1 MGIKNPIKIP
11 LHKKKSGDKVA
22 DNPPPVF
29 NKHGQGEEFLK
40 GHKGNQKLT
49 PSPSNSKDAL
59 NGSNHSVGEKSGHST
74 SSTAL
79 WIAAS
84 NAQAHDTKTPPR
96 RSSDG
101 GANNNHMARQVSDD
115 TYDDEDEEEY
125 YEEEI
130 IEEFIEEE
138 VLDELPPRRI
148 TIRFD
153 EFDEMQT
160 ILHINDYTKHEIS
173 RSWYKRDDYD
183 KMVALA
189 RKTAEKVEERTREL
203 GRKID
208 KKHSKKI
215 EYRGLEAWTSMGA
228 AKVKILKESAV
239 EAVWNEQSRQWDL
252 GTNDINRIRELYQ
265 IVSKGAQQIA
275 NDRGFS
281 DELIAKRIRQIEA
294 QELEKKQN
302 RKLLGKSKALLGKS
316 VKVTAGGVVKTAKL
330 GVKTTKLT
338 GKVAMRTGRAAT
350 KTAVATA
357 TFDRKMFKEAIIP
370 AKKKRECE
378 KQTIRVASQAQSPDE
393 LQEDGRPIRCGT
405 YLYDF
410 KRFFS
415 VPCLLTISFCPPVT
429 EHSTPES
436 QPQDDDDD
444 SAASESGKSKKKSK
458 LKLLGVVPIPGTH
471 KTYREDRRQNRIEKR
486 MEKQKTRPS
495 WEKNVSAGKY

>member
-1 MGIKNPIKIP
+1 MGIKIP
-11 LHKKKSGDKVA
+11 LHKKKGGDKVA
-22 DNPPPVF
+22 DLPPPVF
-29 NKHGQGEEFLK
+29 NKHGSNEDLLK
-40 GHKGNQKLT
+40 GHKAVTSTK
-49 PSPSNSKDAL
+49 PKSPLSAKALDGL
-59 NGSNHSVGEKSGHST
+59 NGSNHSLGGGSNQSGT
-74 SSTAL
+74 SSTAV

-84 NAQAHDTKTPPR
+84 NALAAKQHQVKEKRNSEGAVLR
-96 RSSDG
+96 QFSS
-101 GANNNHMARQVSDD
+101 ASDD
-115 TYDDEDEEEY
+115 YDDDDGEEEY

-130 IEEFIEEE
+130 VEEEFFEEE
-138 VLDELPPRRI
+138 VIDELPPRKI

-208 KKHSKKI
+208 NHSKKI

-252 GTNDINRIRELYQ
+252 GINDVDRIREVYQ
-265 IVSKGAQQIA
+265 VISRGAQQIA
-275 NDRGFS
+275 QDRGFS
-281 DELIAKRIRQIEA
+281 DELIAKRIRQIEFEEA
-294 QELEKKQN
+294 EKKRK

-338 GKVAMRTGRAAT
+338 GKVALKTTMVAT

-357 TFDRKMFKEAIIP
+357 TLDRKMLKEAIIP
-370 AKKKRECE
+370 AKKRECE
-378 KQTIRVASQAQSPDE
+378 KQTIRVASQATAKEEKEANEAMEGNEDDRSTAEMNDE
-393 LQEDGRPIRCGT
+393 ADDMSMVSEKGT
-405 YLYDF
+405 
-410 KRFFS
+410 
-415 VPCLLTISFCPPVT
+415 
-429 EHSTPES
+429 
-436 QPQDDDDD
+436 
-444 SAASESGKSKKKSK
+444 KKSK

-471 KTYREDRRQNRIEKR
+471 KTYREDRRQERIEKR
-486 MEKQKTRPS
+486 ITKQKTRPS
-495 WEKNVSAGKY
+495 WEQNVAAGKY

>member
-1 MGIKNPIKIP
+1 MGIKIP
-11 LHKKKSGDKVA
+11 LHKKKGGDKVA
-22 DNPPPVF
+22 DLPPPVF
-29 NKHGQGEEFLK
+29 NKHGSNEELLK
-40 GHKGNQKLT
+40 GHKAGTAGSTK
-49 PSPSNSKDAL
+49 PKSPLSGRAQDAL
-59 NGSNHSVGEKSGHST
+59 NGSTHSLGGGSNQSGT

-84 NAQAHDTKTPPR
+84 NAQAAKQHQGKEKR
-96 RSSDG
+96 NSDG
-101 GANNNHMARQVSDD
+101 AVLRQFSSASDD
-115 TYDDEDEEEY
+115 YDDDDGEEEY

-130 IEEFIEEE
+130 VEEEFFEEE
-138 VLDELPPRRI
+138 VIDELPPRKI

-208 KKHSKKI
+208 KNSKKI

-252 GTNDINRIRELYQ
+252 GINDVDRIREVYQ
-265 IVSKGAQQIA
+265 VISKGAQQIA
-275 NDRGFS
+275 QDRGFS
-281 DELIAKRIRQIEA
+281 DELIAKRIRQIEFEEA
-294 QELEKKQN
+294 EKKRK

-338 GKVAMRTGRAAT
+338 GKVALKTTMVAT

-357 TFDRKMFKEAIIP
+357 TLDRKMFKEAIIP
-370 AKKKRECE
+370 AKKRECE
-378 KQTIRVASQAQSPDE
+378 KQTIRLPSQATTNDE
-393 LQEDGRPIRCGT
+393 KEAREGMEGMTEDDRSAT
-405 YLYDF
+405 DNND
-410 KRFFS
+410 
-415 VPCLLTISFCPPVT
+415 
-429 EHSTPES
+429 EA
-436 QPQDDDDD
+436 DDDV
-444 SAASESGKSKKKSK
+444 SMASEAGKKKSK

-471 KTYREDRRQNRIEKR
+471 KTYREDRRQERIEKR
-486 MEKQKTRPS
+486 ITKQKTRPS
-495 WEKNVSAGKY
+495 WEQNVAAGKY

>member
-1 MGIKNPIKIP
+1 MGIKIP
-11 LHKKKSGDKVA
+11 LHKKKGGDKVA
-22 DNPPPVF
+22 DLPPPVF
-29 NKHGQGEEFLK
+29 NKHGSNEELLK
-40 GHKGNQKLT
+40 GHKAGTGTK
-49 PSPSNSKDAL
+49 PKSPLSKDL
-59 NGSNHSVGEKSGHST
+59 DGMNGSSHSLGGGSNQSGT
-74 SSTAL
+74 SSTAV

-84 NAQAHDTKTPPR
+84 NAIAAKHHQVKEKRNSEGAVQR
-96 RSSDG
+96 QFSS
-101 GANNNHMARQVSDD
+101 ASDD
-115 TYDDEDEEEY
+115 YDDDDGEEEY

-130 IEEFIEEE
+130 VEEEFFEEE
-138 VLDELPPRRI
+138 VIDELPPRKI

-203 GRKID
+203 GRKMD
-208 KKHSKKI
+208 KDSKKI

-252 GTNDINRIRELYQ
+252 GINDVDRIREVYQ
-265 IVSKGAQQIA
+265 VISRGAQQIA

-281 DELIAKRIRQIEA
+281 DELISKRIRQIEA
-294 QELEKKQN
+294 EEIEKKQK

-330 GVKTTKLT
+330 GVKTTRLT
-338 GKVAMRTGRAAT
+338 GKVALKTTMVAT

-357 TFDRKMFKEAIIP
+357 TLDRKMLKEAIIP
-370 AKKKRECE
+370 AKKRECE
-378 KQTIRVASQAQSPDE
+378 KQTIRLPSQANAKDE
-393 LQEDGRPIRCGT
+393 KEGMEGIP
-405 YLYDF
+405 
-410 KRFFS
+410 
-415 VPCLLTISFCPPVT
+415 
-429 EHSTPES
+429 
-436 QPQDDDDD
+436 DDDRSGTDTNEEAD
-444 SAASESGKSKKKSK
+444 EQSMVSEVDKGKKNSK

-471 KTYREDRRQNRIEKR
+471 KTYREDRRQERIEKR
-486 MEKQKTRPS
+486 ITKQKTRPS
-495 WEKNVSAGKY
+495 WEQNVASGKY

>member
-1 MGIKNPIKIP
+1 MGIKIP
-11 LHKKKSGDKVA
+11 LHKKKGGDKVA
-22 DNPPPVF
+22 DLPPPVF
-29 NKHGQGEEFLK
+29 NKHGANEELLK
-40 GHKGNQKLT
+40 GHKAGTAGGPKAK
-49 PSPSNSKDAL
+49 SPLSGKALDGL
-59 NGSNHSVGEKSGHST
+59 NGSTHSLGGGSNQSGT
-74 SSTAL
+74 SSTAV

-84 NAQAHDTKTPPR
+84 NAIAAKQHSVKDKR
-96 RSSDG
+96 NSDG
-101 GANNNHMARQVSDD
+101 AVQRQFSSASTSDD
-115 TYDDEDEEEY
+115 YDDDDGEEEY

-130 IEEFIEEE
+130 VEEEFFEEE
-138 VLDELPPRRI
+138 VIDELPPRKI

-208 KKHSKKI
+208 KNSKKI

-252 GTNDINRIRELYQ
+252 GINDVDRIREVYQ
-265 IVSKGAQQIA
+265 VISRGAQQIA

-281 DELIAKRIRQIEA
+281 DELISKRIRQIE
-294 QELEKKQN
+294 QEEAEKKRR

-316 VKVTAGGVVKTAKL
+316 VKATAGGVVKTAKL

-338 GKVAMRTGRAAT
+338 GKVALKTTMVAT

-370 AKKKRECE
+370 AKKRECE
-378 KQTIRVASQAQSPDE
+378 KQTIRLPSQANAKDE
-393 LQEDGRPIRCGT
+393 KDAKEALEGMNEDDR
-405 YLYDF
+405 
-410 KRFFS
+410 S
-415 VPCLLTISFCPPVT
+415 AT
-429 EHSTPES
+429 EINDEADDES
-436 QPQDDDDD
+436 M
-444 SAASESGKSKKKSK
+444 ASETEKANKKSK

-471 KTYREDRRQNRIEKR
+471 KTYREDRRQERIEKR
-486 MEKQKTRPS
+486 ITKQKTRPS
-495 WEKNVSAGKY
+495 WEQNVAAGKY

>member
-1 MGIKNPIKIP
+1 MGLPIKIP
-11 LHKKKSGDKVA
+11 LHKKKGGDKVA

-29 NKHGQGEEFLK
+29 NKHDGEELLK
-40 GHKGNQKLT
+40 GHKNPQAGGKKP
-49 PSPSNSKDAL
+49 PSFSKRQSSGASENNSSSNLLSRDL
-59 NGSNHSVGEKSGHST
+59 NGSNHSNGGQSGHST
-74 SSTAL
+74 SSQAL

-84 NAQAHDTKTPPR
+84 NAQAKPGAAR

-101 GANNNHMARQVSDD
+101 AAGLRRQASS
-115 TYDDEDEEEY
+115 YDYEEESGVLEEEY

-130 IEEFIEEE
+130 IEEEFFEEE
-138 VLDELPPRRI
+138 VIDELPPRKI

-208 KKHSKKI
+208 KNSKKI

-228 AKVKILKESAV
+228 AKVKMLKESAV
-239 EAVWNEQSRQWDL
+239 EAVWNEQSRQWDA
-252 GTNDINRIRELYQ
+252 GINDIERIRELYQ
-265 IVSKGAQQIA
+265 VVSKGAQQIA

-294 QELEKKQN
+294 EEEERKRR

-316 VKVTAGGVVKTAKL
+316 VKATAGGMVKTAKL

-338 GKVAMRTGRAAT
+338 GKVALKTTRLAT

-357 TFDRKMFKEAIIP
+357 TLDKKMLKEAIIP

-378 KQTIRVASQAQSPDE
+378 KQTLRMPSQAVVQDE
-393 LQEDGRPIRCGT
+393 KELADGKSIFGT
-405 YLYDF
+405 YIVRTLLNMISTNAILH
-410 KRFFS
+410 FF
-415 VPCLLTISFCPPVT
+415 
-429 EHSTPES
+429 
-436 QPQDDDDD
+436 
-444 SAASESGKSKKKSK
+444 A
-458 LKLLGVVPIPGTH
+458 
-471 KTYREDRRQNRIEKR
+471 Y
-486 MEKQKTRPS
+486 
-495 WEKNVSAGKY
+495 

>member
-1 MGIKNPIKIP
+1 MGIKIP
-11 LHKKKSGDKVA
+11 LHKKKGGDKVA

-29 NKHGQGEEFLK
+29 NKHGSSEELLK
-40 GHKGNQKLT
+40 GHRASTSAKPK
-49 PSPSNSKDAL
+49 SPQVGKSQDNL
-59 NGSNHSVGEKSGHST
+59 NGSTHSTGAGSNKSGT
-74 SSTAL
+74 SSTAV

-84 NAQAHDTKTPPR
+84 NAIAAKNHHDKER
-96 RSSDG
+96 RSNNDG
-101 GANNNHMARQVSDD
+101 PMVRQISSASASDD
-115 TYDDEDEEEY
+115 YDDDDDGEEY

-130 IEEFIEEE
+130 VEEEFFEEE
-138 VLDELPPRRI
+138 VIDELPPRKI

-208 KKHSKKI
+208 KNSKKI

-252 GTNDINRIRELYQ
+252 GINDIHRIREVYQ
-265 IVSKGAQQIA
+265 VISRGAQQIA
-275 NDRGFS
+275 QDRGFS
-281 DELIAKRIRQIEA
+281 DELISRRIRQIEEEEA
-294 QELEKKQN
+294 ERKRN
-302 RKLLGKSKALLGKS
+302 RKILGKSKALIGKS

-338 GKVAMRTGRAAT
+338 GKVALKTTKVAT

-357 TFDRKMFKEAIIP
+357 TLDRKMFKEALIP

-378 KQTIRVASQAQSPDE
+378 KQTIRLPSQATAKDDKEAKDAKDAKDAKEAKEARDLLP
-393 LQEDGRPIRCGT
+393 EDGTCRSVFS
-405 YLYDF
+405 DF
-410 KRFFS
+410 LVEIDSLHITTSSQNDLQRRKTMIQMTRVQSRKQTKARKR
-415 VPCLLTISFCPPVT
+415 
-429 EHSTPES
+429 
-436 QPQDDDDD
+436 
-444 SAASESGKSKKKSK
+444 AS
-458 LKLLGVVPIPGTH
+458 
-471 KTYREDRRQNRIEKR
+471 
-486 MEKQKTRPS
+486 
-495 WEKNVSAGKY
+495 

>member
-11 LHKKKSGDKVA
+11 LHKKKGGDKVA

-29 NKHGQGEEFLK
+29 NKHAQGDELLK
-40 GHKGNQKLT
+40 GHKNSYQKHAQ
-49 PSPSNSKDAL
+49 SPANSAKDL
-59 NGSNHSVGEKSGHST
+59 NSSNHSVGEKSGHST

-84 NAQAHDTKTPPR
+84 NAQATKPPVKR
-96 RSSDG
+96 ISEPT
-101 GANNNHMARQVSDD
+101 AKVTRQVSDD
-115 TYDDEDEEEY
+115 TYEEVEEEY

-130 IEEFIEEE
+130 IEEEFVEEE
-138 VLDELPPRRI
+138 ILDELPPRKI

-252 GTNDINRIRELYQ
+252 GTNDIERIRELYQ

-294 QELEKKQN
+294 QEKEKKQK

-338 GKVAMRTGRAAT
+338 GKVAMRTGRVAT

-357 TFDRKMFKEAIIP
+357 TLDRKMFKEAIIP

-378 KQTIRVASQAQSPDE
+378 KQTIRVASQAQTKEEVP
-393 LQEDGRPIRCGT
+393 ED
-405 YLYDF
+405 DH
-410 KRFFS
+410 S
-415 VPCLLTISFCPPVT
+415 VS
-429 EHSTPES
+429 EMHE
-436 QPQDDDDD
+436 DDDE
-444 SAASESGKSKKKSK
+444 SAASDNGKGTKKKK
-458 LKLLGVVPIPGTH
+458 LKLLGMVPIPGTN
-471 KTYREDRRQNRIEKR
+471 KTYREDRRQHRIEKR
-486 MEKQKTRPS
+486 IEKQKTRPS
-495 WEKNVSAGKY
+495 WEQNVSAGKY

>member
-1 MGIKNPIKIP
+1 MGIKIP
-11 LHKKKSGDKVA
+11 LHKKKGGDKVA

-29 NKHGQGEEFLK
+29 NKHAEGEELLK
-40 GHKGNQKLT
+40 GHKT
-49 PSPSNSKDAL
+49 PSSKAKPPSLRSRESL
-59 NGSNHSVGEKSGHST
+59 NESNHSAGGASGAST
-74 SSTAL
+74 SSQAL

-84 NAQAHDTKTPPR
+84 NAQAAKPQGHAR

-101 GANNNHMARQVSDD
+101 GGVIRQQSSGD
-115 TYDDEDEEEY
+115 YEEEESFEEEY

-130 IEEFIEEE
+130 IEEEFFEEE
-138 VLDELPPRRI
+138 ILDELPPRKI

-208 KKHSKKI
+208 KNSKKI

-239 EAVWNEQSRQWDL
+239 EAVWNEQSRQWDS
-252 GTNDINRIRELYQ
+252 GINDIERIREVYQ
-265 IVSKGAQQIA
+265 VVSKGGQQIA
-275 NDRGFS
+275 QDRGFS

-294 QELEKKQN
+294 EEAE
-302 RKLLGKSKALLGKS
+302 RKRRRRLLGKSKALLGKS
-316 VKVTAGGVVKTAKL
+316 VKVTAGGMVKTAKL

-338 GKVAMRTGRAAT
+338 GKVALRTTKAAT

-357 TFDRKMFKEAIIP
+357 TLDRKMFKEAIIP
-370 AKKKRECE
+370 AKKRRECE
-378 KQTIRVASQAQSPDE
+378 KQRIRLPSQATAKEEAIAKEEENDDGKWTWSMGSFQIDDATCYSSFTFVFA
-393 LQEDGRPIRCGT
+393 LQHTLPRERM
-405 YLYDF
+405 
-410 KRFFS
+410 KMM
-415 VPCLLTISFCPPVT
+415 
-429 EHSTPES
+429 TP
-436 QPQDDDDD
+436 
-444 SAASESGKSKKKSK
+444 A
-458 LKLLGVVPIPGTH
+458 
-471 KTYREDRRQNRIEKR
+471 
-486 MEKQKTRPS
+486 
-495 WEKNVSAGKY
+495 

>member
-11 LHKKKSGDKVA
+11 LHKKKGGDKVA

-29 NKHGQGEEFLK
+29 TKLSSGGELLK
-40 GHKGNQKLT
+40 GHKHTAPPPPKE
-49 PSPSNSKDAL
+49 PL
-59 NGSNHSVGEKSGHST
+59 NGSSHSVGEKSGHST
-74 SSTAL
+74 TSTDL
-79 WIAAS
+79 WIAAANA
-84 NAQAHDTKTPPR
+84 NAQARRPSSR
-96 RSSDG
+96 RSSAEG
-101 GANNNHMARQVSDD
+101 SKISQQLSDQS
-115 TYDDEDEEEY
+115 YDEEEY
-125 YEEEI
+125 YEEEV
-130 IEEFIEEE
+130 IEDEFVEEE
-138 VLDELPPRRI
+138 IIDELPPRRI

-208 KKHSKKI
+208 KKESKKI

-228 AKVKILKESAV
+228 AKVRILKESAV

-252 GTNDINRIRELYQ
+252 GTNDVDRIRQVYQ

-281 DELIAKRIRQIEA
+281 DELISKRIQEIEA
-294 QELEKKQN
+294 QEKQKKQN

-338 GKVAMRTGRAAT
+338 GKVALKTGRVAT

-357 TFDRKMFKEAIIP
+357 TFDRKMLKEAIIP
-370 AKKKRECE
+370 SNKKRECA
-378 KQTIRVASQAQSPDE
+378 KQTIRVASQAQNPDE
-393 LQEDGRPIRCGT
+393 VPVEGRSIRCN
-405 YLYDF
+405 
-410 KRFFS
+410 
-415 VPCLLTISFCPPVT
+415 
-429 EHSTPES
+429 
-436 QPQDDDDD
+436 
-444 SAASESGKSKKKSK
+444 
-458 LKLLGVVPIPGTH
+458 H
-471 KTYREDRRQNRIEKR
+471 KTVAFRRNFTNTCLTHHFRF
-486 MEKQKTRPS
+486 
-495 WEKNVSAGKY
+495 YF

>member
-1 MGIKNPIKIP
+1 MGIKIP
-11 LHKKKSGDKVA
+11 LHKKKGGDKVA

-29 NKHGQGEEFLK
+29 NKHDNEELLK
-40 GHKGNQKLT
+40 GHKAANHGKSPKAASPFKL
-49 PSPSNSKDAL
+49 P
-59 NGSNHSVGEKSGHST
+59 NGSEPLESSNHSAGAASGT
-74 SSTAL
+74 SSTAV
-79 WIAAS
+79 WIAQANATAS
-84 NAQAHDTKTPPR
+84 KEKRHSINGTINR
-96 RSSDG
+96 RSSDD
-101 GANNNHMARQVSDD
+101 S
-115 TYDDEDEEEY
+115 YDDEGTIEDEY

-130 IEEFIEEE
+130 IEEEVFEEE
-138 VLDELPPRRI
+138 LLDELPPRKI

-203 GRKID
+203 GRKVGS
-208 KKHSKKI
+208 KNAKKI

-252 GTNDINRIRELYQ
+252 GINDIDRIRDVYQ
-265 IVSKGAQQIA
+265 AVSKGAQQIA
-275 NDRGFS
+275 QDRGFS

-294 QELEKKQN
+294 EEAERKRK
-302 RKLLGKSKALLGKS
+302 RKLLGKSKALIGKS

-338 GKVAMRTGRAAT
+338 GKVAIKTGKVAT

-357 TFDRKMFKEAIIP
+357 TLDRKMLKEAIIP
-370 AKKKRECE
+370 SKKKRECE
-378 KQTIRVASQAQSPDE
+378 KQTIRIASQAIDHEAEQP
-393 LQEDGRPIRCGT
+393 ED
-405 YLYDF
+405 
-410 KRFFS
+410 
-415 VPCLLTISFCPPVT
+415 
-429 EHSTPES
+429 EHSDSDP
-436 QPQDDDDD
+436 DDDD
-444 SAASESGKSKKKSK
+444 SVASESEKAKKKKSK

-471 KTYREDRRQNRIEKR
+471 KTYREDRREKRIEKR
-486 MEKQKTRPS
+486 IEKQKTRPS

>member
-1 MGIKNPIKIP
+1 MGIKIP
-11 LHKKKSGDKVA
+11 LHKKKGGDKVA

-29 NKHGQGEEFLK
+29 NKHGTGEELLK
-40 GHKGNQKLT
+40 GHKAGTSTKPKSSQIGRSHDT
-49 PSPSNSKDAL
+49 L
-59 NGSNHSVGEKSGHST
+59 NGSNHSAGGGSNQSGT
-74 SSTAL
+74 SSTAV

-84 NAQAHDTKTPPR
+84 NAIAAKNHHHHHGKDR
-96 RSSDG
+96 RSTE
-101 GANNNHMARQVSDD
+101 AAIIRQFSSASDD
-115 TYDDEDEEEY
+115 YDDDDDGEDEY

-130 IEEFIEEE
+130 VEEEFFEEE
-138 VLDELPPRRI
+138 VIDELPLRRI

-208 KKHSKKI
+208 KNSKKI

-252 GTNDINRIRELYQ
+252 GINDIERIREVYHV
-265 IVSKGAQQIA
+265 VSKGAQQIA
-275 NDRGFS
+275 QDRGFS
-281 DELIAKRIRQIEA
+281 DELISRRIRQIEVEEA
-294 QELEKKQN
+294 ERKQK
-302 RKLLGKSKALLGKS
+302 RRILGKSKALIGKS

-338 GKVAMRTGRAAT
+338 GKVALKTTKVAT

-357 TFDRKMFKEAIIP
+357 TLDRKMFKEAIIP

-378 KQTIRVASQAQSPDE
+378 KQTIRLPSQATAKDDKEAKDAKDAKDAKEAREAKEGMP
-393 LQEDGRPIRCGT
+393 EDGK
-405 YLYDF
+405 LY
-410 KRFFS
+410 
-415 VPCLLTISFCPPVT
+415 P
-429 EHSTPES
+429 
-436 QPQDDDDD
+436 
-444 SAASESGKSKKKSK
+444 
-458 LKLLGVVPIPGTH
+458 
-471 KTYREDRRQNRIEKR
+471 
-486 MEKQKTRPS
+486 
-495 WEKNVSAGKY
+495 